1 MLSRHAPESS
11 ARGSRT
17 MTSVGVA
24 GWSHSKSA
32 TCRGRLRKEAASR
45 IAESL
50 RVELQKRKKREY
62 MRRWRSNPANA
73 AHEAEARR
81 REYYDRK
88 YRRALAESLA
98 ETRNPAEP
106 VCGMC
111 GRKAPVCEVERFVIL
126 ADKHG
131 TFAPVRVPYCGVC

>member
-1 MLSRHAPESS
+1 MFSRHARESS
-11 ARGSRT
+11 AATRRT
-17 MTSVGVA
+17 PASVRLA
-24 GWSHSKSA
+24 GWPKSKIG
-32 TCRGRLRKEAASR
+32 TCHGRLRREAATR

-50 RVELQKRKKREY
+50 RVELQRCKKREY
-62 MRRWRSNPANA
+62 MRRWRSDPANA
-73 AHEAEARR
+73 AQEAAARR

-88 YRRALAESLA
+88 CRRAAA
-98 ETRNPAEP
+98 ETIAEAHNPAEP

-111 GRKAPVCEVERFVIL
+111 GRKAPVCEIERFVIL